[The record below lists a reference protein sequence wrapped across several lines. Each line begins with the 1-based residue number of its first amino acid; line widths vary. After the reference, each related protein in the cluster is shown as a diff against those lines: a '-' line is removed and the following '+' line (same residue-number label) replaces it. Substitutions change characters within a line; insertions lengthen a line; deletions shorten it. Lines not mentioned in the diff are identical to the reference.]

1 MPADMAKKKNSMARR
16 SRKGRPVNGI
26 LLLDKPPGMTSNGAL
41 QEARKIFNAA
51 KAGHT
56 GSLDPLAT
64 GVLPLCFG
72 EATKFSQFL
81 LDADK
86 RYLATISLGTVTATG
101 DADGEILSTTE
112 VQDISPAELEV
123 ILDGFRGEIS
133 QVPSMYSA
141 IKHKGQPLYKLARQG
156 IEVERKSRRVT
167 ISNLILVKQSRE
179 EIVLDISCSK
189 GTYVR
194 TIAEDIGKAM
204 GCGAHVIA
212 LRRLQSGPFEIEET
226 STMAEIKQL
235 LSESGISAIDQL
247 LLPESAAVADW
258 PSVELTEVTASY
270 LRQGQP
276 VQIPNAPTK
285 GWVRIFSEGSS
296 EDQDS
301 CEGSNGEIFLGVG
314 EILEDG
320 RIAPR
325 RLVAAL

>member
-1 MPADMAKKKNSMARR
+1 MARR
-16 SRKGRPVNGI
+16 PRKGRLVNGI
-26 LLLDKPPGMTSNGAL
+26 LLLDKPAGMTSNGAL

-123 ILDGFRGEIS
+123 ILDRFRGEIS

-141 IKHKGQPLYKLARQG
+141 IKRNGQPLYKLARQG

-167 ISNLILVKQSRE
+167 ISNLLLVKQSRE

-194 TIAEDIGKAM
+194 TIAEDIGEAM

-226 STMAEIKQL
+226 STMEEIKQL
-235 LSESGISAIDQL
+235 SESGMNAIDQL

-276 VQIPNAPTK
+276 VQISNAPTK
-285 GWVRIFSEGSS
+285 GWVRIFSEGKG
-296 EDQDS
+296 S
-301 CEGSNGEIFLGVG
+301 CEGKDGEIFLGVG